1 MWVRMISLGS
11 LQTQVCS
18 QGFTKQALGLLV
30 FSDIMKS
37 KSNPDFLKKD
47 RSCVSRQLR
56 SIRSKVSLGSS
67 PCVRRAHL
75 GPQQRVPRV
84 PELTGPTRLACW
96 ASSRGFALSV
106 SLAQQWDHLLPAT
119 VEGQAHS
126 KQGSG
131 ESPQTGALL
140 GRSRP
145 IWTAPCTS
153 LVHADASCLRETK
166 LPAPLPPSVCPPP
179 PRAPLWEGGLEG
191 GGGQRVAFRIYRVC
205 VFCFVLF
212 PPTVRN

>member
-1 MWVRMISLGS
+1 MCPAAQGQRVLRPANGEEPGPGPRVPPPGLPAPGTVPRISCFTVLCLGFSWVVEGNVSRVGEDDKPWKP
-11 LQTQVCS
+11 VPR
-18 QGFTKQALGLLV
+18 GFTKRALGLLV

-84 PELTGPTRLACW
+84 PELTGPTCLACW

-106 SLAQQWDHLLPAT
+106 SLAQQ
-119 VEGQAHS
+119 
-126 KQGSG
+126 
-131 ESPQTGALL
+131 
-140 GRSRP
+140 
-145 IWTAPCTS
+145 
-153 LVHADASCLRETK
+153 
-166 LPAPLPPSVCPPP
+166 
-179 PRAPLWEGGLEG
+179 
-191 GGGQRVAFRIYRVC
+191 
-205 VFCFVLF
+205 
-212 PPTVRN
+212 